1 MDSRTLLLD
10 PASSSEERS
19 FFRIPTG
26 LKFYANR
33 VRLLN
38 FNLLNNNSQPIY
50 FGPRGIYQIVKK
62 ISFLS
67 QAGSEID
74 FLSNM
79 DILAIKM
86 LHLAN
91 SSQYSLAR
99 ELMQNMCVSVTA
111 PSLSQL
117 ELTEAQGKADGTKIQ
132 AYIDLT
138 FALGFLR
145 ASNLLDKGYT
155 ISIEWE
161 TDERVHGIP
170 GGYTFSTYPA
180 LALDECLTG
189 EPADSATTVAYT
201 TIISDRLYINPT
213 AATNGEINQT
223 QVRLNSFFNQYISN
237 FYYYLDYDSKT
248 NTSYN
253 PYHLARS
260 APQEELS
267 LVVDGRKI
275 LMYKGVDTNARKAAM
290 LHDFSGEFCLPGIAP
305 AYWGVGRSQPIAVDP
320 SGVAGI
326 QVAGEWGLVNPNTKV
341 IMNGVYSYGCVKM
354 EQFVQIDLAVYYN
367 YLVTGTP
374 TINEPAYLNT
384 MAEVLRSYNTQ
395 TDMVSYITQQP
406 GAINTM

>member
-10 PASSSEERS
+10 PASSSAERT
-19 FFRIPTG
+19 FFRIPAG
-26 LKFYANR
+26 MKFYANK

-38 FNLLNNNSQPIY
+38 FNLLNNDSQPIY

-62 ISFLS
+62 ISLLS
-67 QAGSEID
+67 VNGSEID

-86 LHLAN
+86 LHLSN

-111 PSLSQL
+111 PSMSQL

-132 AYIDLT
+132 AYIDIT

-155 ISIEWE
+155 LVIEWQDDP
-161 TDERVHGIP
+161 TVSGIH
-170 GGYTFSTYPA
+170 GGYTFSTFPA

-189 EPADSATTVAYT
+189 EPADSAASVVYT

-213 AATNGEINQT
+213 AATVGQLNQT

-237 FYYYLDYDSKT
+237 FYYYLDYDVKT

-260 APQEELS
+260 APQEEMS

-275 LMYKGVDTNARKAAM
+275 LMYNGVSSPARKGAM
-290 LHDFSGEFCLPGIAP
+290 LHDFSGEFCMPGVAPYYYGLGRTLPL
-305 AYWGVGRSQPIAVDP
+305 AVDP
-320 SGVAGI
+320 SGVS
-326 QVAGEWGLVNPNTKV
+326 GEWGLVNPNTKV
-341 IMNGVYSYGCVKM
+341 IMNNVLSYGCIKM
-354 EQFVQIDLAVYYN
+354 EQFVQIDLAVYYT

-384 MAEVLRSYNTQ
+384 MAEVLRTYNTQ
-395 TDMVSYITQQP
+395 SDMVSYVVQQP
-406 GAINTM
+406 GVVNTM

>member
-1 MDSRTLLLD
+1 MSQGLDSRTLLLD
-10 PASSSEERS
+10 PASSSDERS
-19 FFRIPTG
+19 FFRIPAG
-26 LKFYANR
+26 LKFYANK

-38 FNLLNNNSQPIY
+38 FNLLNNSSQPIY

-111 PSLSQL
+111 PSMSQL

-145 ASNLLDKGYT
+145 ASRLLDSGYT

-170 GGYTFSTYPA
+170 GGFTFSTYPA

-189 EPADSATTVAYT
+189 EPADAATSVVYS

-213 AATNGEINQT
+213 AATDGNINQT

-237 FYYYLDYDSKT
+237 FYYYLDYDCKT
-248 NTSYN
+248 NTSRN

-275 LMYKGVDTNARKAAM
+275 LMYKGVDTDARKAAM
-290 LHDFSGEFCLPGIAP
+290 LHDFSGEFCLPGVAP
-305 AYWGVGRSQPIAVDP
+305 AYWGVGSTLPLATDP
-320 SGVAGI
+320 SGVS
-326 QVAGEWGLVNPNTKV
+326 GEWGLVNPNSKV

-384 MAEVLRSYNTQ
+384 MAEVLRSYNKQ
-395 TDMVSYITQQP
+395 TDMVSYIQQQP
-406 GAINTM
+406 GAVNTM

>member
-10 PASSSEERS
+10 PASSSEDRS
-19 FFRIPTG
+19 FFRIPAG
-26 LKFYANR
+26 LKFYANK

-67 QAGSEID
+67 MAGSEID

-111 PSLSQL
+111 PSMSQL

-132 AYIDLT
+132 AYIDLN

-145 ASNLLDKGYT
+145 ASKLLDKGYT

-213 AATNGEINQT
+213 AATDGQINQT

-237 FYYYLDYDSKT
+237 FYYYLDYDCKT
-248 NTSYN
+248 NTSHN

-275 LMYKGVDTNARKAAM
+275 LMYKGIDTGARKASM
-290 LHDFSGEFCLPGIAP
+290 LMDFSGEFCLPGIAP
-305 AYWGVGRSQPIAVDP
+305 AYWGVGSTLPIATDP
-320 SGVAGI
+320 SGVSGI

-341 IMNGVYSYGCVKM
+341 IMNGVYSYGCVKL

-374 TINEPAYLNT
+374 TINEPAYLQT

-406 GAINTM
+406 NAINTM

>member
-1 MDSRTLLLD
+1 MSQGLDSRTLLLD
-10 PASSSEERS
+10 PASSSNDRS
-19 FFRIPTG
+19 FFRIPQG
-26 LKFYANR
+26 LKFYANK

-91 SSQYSLAR
+91 STQYSLAR
-99 ELMQNMCVSVTA
+99 DLMQNMCVSVTA
-111 PSLSQL
+111 PSMSQL
-117 ELTEAQGKADGTKIQ
+117 ELTEAQGKSDGTKIQ

-145 ASNLLDKGYT
+145 ASKLLDSGYT
-155 ISIEWE
+155 VSIEWE

-170 GGYTFSTYPA
+170 GGYTFSTYPC

-189 EPADSATTVAYT
+189 EPADTATSVFYT

-213 AATNGEINQT
+213 AATDGNINQT
-223 QVRLNSFFNQYISN
+223 QVRLNSFYNQFIQN
-237 FYYYLDYDSKT
+237 FYYYLDYDCKT
-248 NTSYN
+248 NSAIN

-260 APQEELS
+260 APQEEMS

-275 LMYKGVDTNARKAAM
+275 LMYKGIDTNARKGAM
-290 LHDFSGEFCLPGIAP
+290 LMDHSGEFCLPGIAP
-305 AYWGVGRSQPIAVDP
+305 YYWGVGNTLPLATDP
-320 SGVAGI
+320 SGVS
-326 QVAGEWGLVNPNTKV
+326 GEWGLVNPNTKV
-341 IMNGVYSYGCVKM
+341 IMNGVYSYGCIKM
-354 EQFVQIDLAVYYN
+354 DQFVQIDLAVYYN

-374 TINEPAYLNT
+374 SIDQPAYLNT
-384 MAEVLRSYNTQ
+384 MAEVARSYNKQ
-395 TDMVSYITQQP
+395 TDMVSYLVQQP
-406 GAINTM
+406 GVINTM

>member
-1 MDSRTLLLD
+1 MSQGLDSRTLLLD
-10 PASSSEERS
+10 SASSSNERT
-19 FFRIPTG
+19 FFRIPQG
-26 LKFYANR
+26 LKFYANK

-38 FNLLNNNSQPIY
+38 FNILNNNSQPIY
-50 FGPRGIYQIVKK
+50 FGPRGIYQIIKK

-67 QAGSEID
+67 IAGSEID

-79 DILAIKM
+79 DIMAIKM

-111 PSLSQL
+111 PSMSQL

-145 ASNLLDKGYT
+145 ASRLLDSGYT
-155 ISIEWE
+155 ISIEFE

-170 GGYTFSTYPA
+170 GGYTFSTFPA

-189 EPADSATTVAYT
+189 EPADSADSVVYT

-213 AATNGEINQT
+213 AATDGNINQT

-237 FYYYLDYDSKT
+237 FYYYLDYDCKT
-248 NTSYN
+248 NSARN

-260 APQEELS
+260 APAEELS

-275 LMYKGVDTNARKAAM
+275 LMYKGVDTPARKGAM
-290 LHDFSGEFCLPGIAP
+290 LHDFSGEFCLPGVAP
-305 AYWGVGRSQPIAVDP
+305 YYWGVGDTLPLAVDP
-320 SGVAGI
+320 SGVS
-326 QVAGEWGLVNPNTKV
+326 GEWGLVNPNTKV
-341 IMNGVYSYGCVKM
+341 IMNGVYSYGCIKM
-354 EQFVQIDLAVYYN
+354 EQFIQIDLAVYYN

-374 TINEPAYLNT
+374 SINEPAYLNT
-384 MAEVLRSYNTQ
+384 MAEVLRSYNKQ
-395 TDMVSYITQQP
+395 TDMVSYIQQQP
-406 GAINTM
+406 GVVNTM

>member
-10 PASSSEERS
+10 PASSSEDRS
-19 FFRIPTG
+19 FFRIPAG
-26 LKFYANR
+26 LKFYANK

-67 QAGSEID
+67 MAGSEID

-111 PSLSQL
+111 PSMSQL

-132 AYIDLT
+132 AYIDLN

-145 ASNLLDKGYT
+145 ASKLLDKGYT

-213 AATNGEINQT
+213 AATNGQINQT

-237 FYYYLDYDSKT
+237 FYYYLDYDCKT
-248 NTSYN
+248 NTSHN

-275 LMYKGVDTNARKAAM
+275 LMYKGIDTGARKASM
-290 LHDFSGEFCLPGIAP
+290 LMDFSGEFCLPGIAP
-305 AYWGVGRSQPIAVDP
+305 AYWGVGSTLPIATDP
-320 SGVAGI
+320 SGVSGI

-341 IMNGVYSYGCVKM
+341 IMNGVYSYGCVKL

-406 GAINTM
+406 NAINTM

>member
-10 PASSSEERS
+10 PASSSEDRS
-19 FFRIPTG
+19 FFRIPAG
-26 LKFYANR
+26 LKFYANK

-67 QAGSEID
+67 MAGSEID

-111 PSLSQL
+111 PSMSQL

-132 AYIDLT
+132 AYIDLN

-145 ASNLLDKGYT
+145 ASKLLDKGYT

-213 AATNGEINQT
+213 AATDGQINQT

-237 FYYYLDYDSKT
+237 FYYYLDYDCKT
-248 NTSYN
+248 NTSHN

-275 LMYKGVDTNARKAAM
+275 LMYKGIDTGARKASM
-290 LHDFSGEFCLPGIAP
+290 LMDFSGEFCLPGIAP
-305 AYWGVGRSQPIAVDP
+305 AYWGVGSTLPIATDP
-320 SGVAGI
+320 SGVSGI

-341 IMNGVYSYGCVKM
+341 IMNGVYSYGCVKL

-374 TINEPAYLNT
+374 TINEPAYLQT

-406 GAINTM
+406 NAINSM

>member
-1 MDSRTLLLD
+1 MSQGLDSRTLLLD
-10 PASSSEERS
+10 PASSSEDRS
-19 FFRIPTG
+19 FFRVPAG
-26 LKFYANR
+26 LKFYANK

-67 QAGSEID
+67 IAGSEID

-111 PSLSQL
+111 PSMSQL

-145 ASNLLDKGYT
+145 ASHLLDSGYT

-189 EPADSATTVAYT
+189 EPADAATSVVYT

-213 AATNGEINQT
+213 AATNGQINQT

-237 FYYYLDYDSKT
+237 FYYYLDYDCKT
-248 NTSYN
+248 NSAKN

-275 LMYKGVDTNARKAAM
+275 LMYKGVDTSARKASFLA
-290 LHDFSGEFCLPGIAP
+290 DFSGEFCLPGVAP
-305 AYWGVGRSQPIAVDP
+305 YYWGVGHTLPIATDP
-320 SGVAGI
+320 SGVS
-326 QVAGEWGLVNPNTKV
+326 GEWGLVNPNTKV
-341 IMNGVYSYGCVKM
+341 TMNGVYSYGCIKM
-354 EQFVQIDLAVYYN
+354 EQFIQIDLAVYYN

-374 TINEPAYLNT
+374 TIDQPAYLNT
-384 MAEVLRSYNTQ
+384 MAEVLRSYNKQ
-395 TDMVSYITQQP
+395 TDMVSYIQQQP
-406 GAINTM
+406 GVVNRM